1 MKKFLVFVGGFL
13 MYTGISHG
21 AAALVAETPILG
33 YGTPVTIAISSTTLT
48 KVPSSQTS
56 GRIGVFVNVPATN
69 LGQMVGFFGDC
80 TSTALART
88 IQPIKM
94 FPAAASTYFPL
105 REDVCLWLTTSSTA
119 ASTENLHYQEVKQ

>member
-1 MKKFLVFVGGFL
+1 MKKFLVFVGGFML
-13 MYTGISHG
+13 YAGVSHG

-56 GRIGVFVNVPATN
+56 GRIGVFLNVPFDNT
-69 LGQMVGFFGDC
+69 GRMVGFLGDC
-80 TSTALART
+80 TSTSLART
-88 IQPIKM
+88 IQPIAII
-94 FPAAASTYFPL
+94 PATNTSYIPL
-105 REDVCLWLTTSSTA
+105 REDVCLWLTTTNVA